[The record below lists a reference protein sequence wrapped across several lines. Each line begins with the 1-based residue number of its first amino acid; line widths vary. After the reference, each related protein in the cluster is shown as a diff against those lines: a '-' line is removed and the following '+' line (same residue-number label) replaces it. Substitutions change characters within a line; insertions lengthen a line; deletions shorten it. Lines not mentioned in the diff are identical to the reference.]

1 MNDMMQQVMRKPP
14 EREATSMEMITSQM
28 MRMQKQLTNQQA
40 QIIRLQENSQPKPKY
55 SRNRSSGSSD
65 STGLGG
71 QTKEMKSVPNSLING
86 RETNQ
91 VQSEHL
97 NTSLGKWGN

>member
-55 SRNRSSGSSD
+55 SRTKSSD
-65 STGLGG
+65 STGG
-71 QTKEMKSVPNSLING
+71 QTKEMRSVPNSLING